1 MTMDIFEYTDKK
13 LKAHYQNNKDF
24 TVELVSTYEYYKE
37 LLLSIVKDSDK
48 ERLENS
54 LLQSIKSQIF
64 NGYFM
69 AQELLN
75 SEEIS
80 FENDWF
86 KQSKGAIAQQL
97 PEMLRIN
104 TDDRIEDIITHKPL
118 KNMASWLVIEYE
130 GVYPL
135 LMDISLNTAC
145 LGAKWAFIDEAK
157 KRGISHY
164 QPSYSGM
171 LGYVDEVLFISPQ
184 TYMVCDVTNESS
196 EFWTIVNS
204 KYNGYDK
211 IAEVTV
217 IQSTDN
223 YYLNIY
229 IKNTVSIDEQKT
241 LIDHLAVRL
250 MTQKK
255 IEREQLILSA
265 SSVEEFY
272 EINNPV
278 N

>member
-1 MTMDIFEYTDKK
+1 
-13 LKAHYQNNKDF
+13 
-24 TVELVSTYEYYKE
+24 
-37 LLLSIVKDSDK
+37 
-48 ERLENS
+48 
-54 LLQSIKSQIF
+54 
-64 NGYFM
+64 M

>member
-1 MTMDIFEYTDKK
+1 
-13 LKAHYQNNKDF
+13 
-24 TVELVSTYEYYKE
+24 
-37 LLLSIVKDSDK
+37 
-48 ERLENS
+48 
-54 LLQSIKSQIF
+54 
-64 NGYFM
+64 
-69 AQELLN
+69 
-75 SEEIS
+75 
-80 FENDWF
+80 
-86 KQSKGAIAQQL
+86 
-97 PEMLRIN
+97 
-104 TDDRIEDIITHKPL
+104 
-118 KNMASWLVIEYE
+118 
-130 GVYPL
+130 
-135 LMDISLNTAC
+135 
-145 LGAKWAFIDEAK
+145 
-157 KRGISHY
+157 
-164 QPSYSGM
+164 
-171 LGYVDEVLFISPQ
+171 
-184 TYMVCDVTNESS
+184 MVCDVTNESS